1 MVPFV
6 AEYFHGTEIEE
17 FFRQIIPVSMDIWI
31 FFFLLP
37 FALAVIAQILLCFGR
52 GKVWTRFL
60 PLMLAGLILCAGWS
74 LVSLKLLLIVAFLWL
89 TSPVQSH
96 LLGKLALTVEDHPER
111 EMQVDDPELTAQA
124 KEED

>member
-52 GKVWTRFL
+52 GRMWTRFL
-60 PLMLAGLILCAGWS
+60 PFILAGLICI
-74 LVSLKLLLIVAFLWL
+74 LVFASVYLEFLQPFIGGFLGLI
-89 TSPVQSH
+89 
-96 LLGKLALTVEDHPER
+96 LLG
-111 EMQVDDPELTAQA
+111 TAA
-124 KEED
+124 FIVSGAVLGWIVRAAVYLIGRK

>member
-1 MVPFV
+1 MVPSV

-52 GKVWTRFL
+52 GRMWTRFL
-60 PLMLAGLILCAGWS
+60 PFMLAGLICILVFASVYLEFLQPFIGGFLGLILLGTAAFIAGGVILGWI
-74 LVSLKLLLIVAFLWL
+74 VRAAVYLIVR
-89 TSPVQSH
+89 
-96 LLGKLALTVEDHPER
+96 K
-111 EMQVDDPELTAQA
+111 
-124 KEED
+124 